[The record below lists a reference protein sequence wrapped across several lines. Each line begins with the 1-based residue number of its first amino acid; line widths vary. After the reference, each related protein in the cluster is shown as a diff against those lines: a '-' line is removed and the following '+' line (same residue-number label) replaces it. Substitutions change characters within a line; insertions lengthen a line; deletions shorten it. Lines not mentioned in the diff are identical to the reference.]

1 MKKESLHEI
10 NQYEDKMF
18 PIGMYVATRDSIIP
32 PGRGYRDFHWHE
44 ELQITLV
51 LRGELTIRIH
61 TEDYILEKGEAV
73 FFNRNLLHAI
83 TWLSEDGKYVSI
95 NFPDCLLG
103 FFPGSRMEQEA
114 VIPYIGGDAFKAVK
128 LRRKN
133 NWQRELLDLTEEVY
147 HILERRTGRF
157 VEYEVSARLVR
168 FWCIFLQ
175 NMSEQ
180 MKTPSKGD
188 IRQRERIQKMLSFIR
203 GHYMEEI
210 YLKEIALSAN
220 VSVGECCR
228 SFRKFFGKSPAQYVM
243 DYRIMKAQELL
254 ADKSREITVTEAA
267 LAVGFNDTSYF
278 IQCFKKET
286 GMTPGEYRNQKC

>member
-18 PIGMYVATRDSIIP
+18 SIGIYVATRDSIIP

-51 LRGELTIRIH
+51 LQGELTIRIH

-103 FFPGSRMEQEA
+103 FFPGSRMEQED

-133 NWQRELLDLTEEVY
+133 NWQRES
-147 HILERRTGRF
+147 ILKILPAPLE
-157 VEYEVSARLVR
+157 
-168 FWCIFLQ
+168 
-175 NMSEQ
+175 
-180 MKTPSKGD
+180 K
-188 IRQRERIQKMLSFIR
+188 
-203 GHYMEEI
+203 
-210 YLKEIALSAN
+210 
-220 VSVGECCR
+220 
-228 SFRKFFGKSPAQYVM
+228 RKH
-243 DYRIMKAQELL
+243 LW
-254 ADKSREITVTEAA
+254 
-267 LAVGFNDTSYF
+267 
-278 IQCFKKET
+278 
-286 GMTPGEYRNQKC
+286 